1 MVGRILAI
9 DFGKKRVGLAV
20 TDPLQMIANGLKT
33 VQTNEIYIYLQN
45 YFVKEEVDTIVIGFP
60 KTLNNK
66 PSEASKYIDPFIKKI
81 KKLFPDKIVTLMDER
96 FTSKMALQTMI
107 DGGLKKKQRKNKGLI
122 DTISATII
130 LQSYL
135 EYRKNK
141 SAQKSK

>member
-1 MVGRILAI
+1 VVGRILAI